1 MNRVYSL
8 MFLMFF
14 GITLSA
20 QIDPLT
26 SPYYQTGSYE
36 VEMLEDFNA
45 SPDLLIWK
53 PVSNQGPPYPTV
65 LFQPGANGFGSSA
78 IDKHSYDIYL
88 EHLASYGFVVL
99 IINNTSG
106 GPAGSLFEDMHTWVK
121 NQVNG
126 GESWMSTFIDLN
138 RFIVAGHSNGGM
150 NATDVII
157 DRPTEIHAIVYMA
170 SYPNPGDFWGFG
182 SQNVSNYNGKV
193 LLMCGSEDNTSLP
206 LIGTTNN
213 IARTAY
219 NNRFTSASCKTWAYF
234 NGVGHGGFGDYDN
247 SSQPVGSLGREP
259 VTASIRHILVSFL
272 MSQFHLNYQAYNN
285 LNDALLR
292 PNSLGEFD
300 NTCGFAGQP
309 EYTLSLSAVPENGGQ
324 VSGAGDYMQGS
335 QVEIEATANQGFD
348 FIAWKDGSGNTVSVS
363 STFTFNMPAENT
375 TLFAHFDVQSSV
387 FLHARN
393 NILMYPNPAST
404 EVYVEAYD
412 ATEIE
417 IFDMFG
423 ELVYCSKISR
433 RAHIAIQ
440 SLQPGVY
447 VVAVKTTSAKR
458 YFRLVVQ

>member
-1 MNRVYSL
+1 
-8 MFLMFF
+8 MFQL
-14 GITLSA
+14 
-20 QIDPLT
+20 
-26 SPYYQTGSYE
+26 
-36 VEMLEDFNA
+36 
-45 SPDLLIWK
+45 
-53 PVSNQGPPYPTV
+53 
-65 LFQPGANGFGSSA
+65 GANGFGSSA

-150 NATDVII
+150 NASDVII
-157 DRPTEIHAIVYMA
+157 DRPNEIHAIVYMA
-170 SYPNPGDFWGFG
+170 SHPNPGDFWGFG

-324 VSGAGDYMQGS
+324 VSGAGDYTQGS

-348 FIAWKDGSGNTVSVS
+348 FIA
-363 STFTFNMPAENT
+363 
-375 TLFAHFDVQSSV
+375 
-387 FLHARN
+387 
-393 NILMYPNPAST
+393 
-404 EVYVEAYD
+404 
-412 ATEIE
+412 
-417 IFDMFG
+417 
-423 ELVYCSKISR
+423 
-433 RAHIAIQ
+433 
-440 SLQPGVY
+440 
-447 VVAVKTTSAKR
+447 
-458 YFRLVVQ
+458 